1 MQACDRPFSVW
12 IVVPAG
18 FDRAQCGER
27 QEYIRVTLGRNAED
41 GLSLKPLDNQS
52 SGVGAS
58 LSVADGL
65 AIIPPHTAV
74 AEGDK
79 LRYLSFAELTN

>member
-1 MQACDRPFSVW
+1 M
-12 IVVPAG
+12 
-18 FDRAQCGER
+18 
-27 QEYIRVTLGRNAED
+27 TLSRDTEE
-41 GLSLKPLDNQS
+41 GLSLQPIDNQS

-58 LSVADGL
+58 LSISDGL

-79 LRYLSFAELTN
+79 LRYLFFAELTN